1 MLSATVSE
9 RFDIVV
15 RMFVLGIDPGLTRCG
30 YGVVDWRGPNRV
42 KAVSA
47 GVIRTNHS
55 EELPKRL
62 ATLHREVTELV
73 VEFAPEIVAIE
84 RVLFQVNVSTAM
96 AVGHASGVVM
106 AAGASAGCRVVQYSP
121 NEIKLAVTG
130 YGNADK
136 QQVERMV
143 RAQLNLDVELKPV
156 DAADAV
162 AVALCHT
169 AIEGVPVP
177 ATPTPS

>member
-1 MLSATVSE
+1 M
-9 RFDIVV
+9 IV
-15 RMFVLGIDPGLTRCG
+15 RMFVLGIDPGLTCCG
-30 YGVVDWRGPNRV
+30 YGISEWVGPS
-42 KAVSA
+42 KLLAVSA
-47 GVIRTNHS
+47 GVIRTEHTAA
-55 EELPKRL
+55 LPKRL
-62 ATLHREVTELV
+62 ATLHCEVVDLIT
-73 VEFAPEIVAIE
+73 EFAPQVVAIE

-106 AAGASAGCRVVQYSP
+106 AAGAVAGCDVHEYSP

-143 RAQLNLDVELKPV
+143 RAQLKLEKELKPV
-156 DAADAV
+156 DAADAI

-169 AIEGVPVP
+169 AIEGVPPKLANDQAVEGKVR
-177 ATPTPS
+177 A

>member
-1 MLSATVSE
+1 
-9 RFDIVV
+9 
-15 RMFVLGIDPGLTRCG
+15 MFVLGIDPGLTRCG
-30 YGVVDWRGPNRV
+30 YGCLEWNGPNRV
-42 KAVSA
+42 RAVSA
-47 GVIRTNHS
+47 GVIRTDATS
-55 EELPKRL
+55 ELPSRL
-62 ATLHREVTELV
+62 ATLHREVTELIAEYRPGV
-73 VEFAPEIVAIE
+73 VAIE

-106 AAGASAGCRVVQYSP
+106 AAGAIAGCAVTQYSP

-143 RAQLNLDVELKPV
+143 RTQLDLTKELRPV
-156 DAADAV
+156 DAADAI

-169 AIEGVPVP
+169 AIHGAPDRSSGMEVVQ
-177 ATPTPS
+177 